1 MRLRSTTAAAVDARL
16 RVPLTIAAL
25 LVIPDLILEEQPLRE
40 SWHRVAVV
48 ANWAIWLAFFVE
60 FAAIVLLAS
69 DWRGWMRKYPLALPM
84 LILTPPFA
92 PGPIQAL
99 RAFRLLR
106 LLRVARGF
114 QFISKELLTL
124 EGVRYVAAV
133 AVFLVL
139 GGGVALAQVESTA
152 ARTVSTGTA
161 VSTEKTPMPVSIKTI
176 AIARPAS
183 LCTTELSPFVVTK
196 PIAHQIPQSRSASS
210 QVVRCQKLKPSR
222 RGSAAASERSSRAST
237 SSRRGCASSSRA
249 RWLAPSARRNRT
261 PRSRPRRSV
270 PSAVP
275 STFTPCSS
283 TS

>member
-40 SWHRVAVV
+40 SWHVIAVV

-60 FAAIVLLAS
+60 FAAILTLAS
-69 DWRGWMRKYPLALPM
+69 DWRAWMRKYPLALPM

-92 PGPIQAL
+92 PGPVQAL

-114 QFISKELLTL
+114 QFVSKELLSL

-139 GGGVALAQVESTA
+139 GGGVALAQVETTA
-152 ARTVSTGTA
+152 ARHVSSWDGIWWAIGFVTTNGESANVHTDSGRA
-161 VSTEKTPMPVSIKTI
+161 I
-176 AIARPAS
+176 AIVLMLTGIGVFSVITAAIAQRFVASREVPEAQAEAALIGAGEQAIMARLDEISTRLGAIEPA
-183 LCTTELSPFVVTK
+183 V
-196 PIAHQIPQSRSASS
+196 
-210 QVVRCQKLKPSR
+210 
-222 RGSAAASERSSRAST
+222 G
-237 SSRRGCASSSRA
+237 
-249 RWLAPSARRNRT
+249 
-261 PRSRPRRSV
+261 
-270 PSAVP
+270 
-275 STFTPCSS
+275 
-283 TS
+283 